1 MPQGEDPK
9 IPGTL
14 LRCPGKA
21 RGKMLDSGWL
31 QVVLRKHFKF
41 CQIITQLKKKKADIF
56 PLSPTPS
63 STYTLTHTHTH
74 SRQGLYRCFSVT
86 LRSK

>member
-41 CQIITQLKKKKADIF
+41 CQIITQLKKKK
-56 PLSPTPS
+56 S
-63 STYTLTHTHTH
+63 
-74 SRQGLYRCFSVT
+74 
-86 LRSK
+86 